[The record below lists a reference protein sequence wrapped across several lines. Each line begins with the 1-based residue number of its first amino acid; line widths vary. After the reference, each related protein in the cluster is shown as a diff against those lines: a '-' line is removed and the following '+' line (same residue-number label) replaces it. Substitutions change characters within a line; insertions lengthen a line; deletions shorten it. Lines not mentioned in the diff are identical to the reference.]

1 MSLNLALLVAAS
13 AKTYPDRTAIIF
25 DDVEYSYSQ
34 LNVLTNKFANVLHS
48 LGVEQGDKVA
58 LMMPNIPA
66 FTIAYFGILKLGATV
81 VPLNVL
87 FKAPEVAYHLEDSD
101 SVALVVYEGFLDEAA
116 KGFEDVHETCHHLV
130 AFASQGN
137 LPGGALDFMALLNE
151 ASPVFDTAQTMPDD
165 TAVIL
170 YTAGTTG
177 RPKGAELTHF
187 NMFYNATLAADHLM
201 GATPDDVV
209 MAALPLFHSF
219 GQTCCQNLAMYASC
233 ALTMLPR
240 FTAEDALG
248 IFQRNRVTVF
258 AGVPTMYWYLLNYP
272 DADQFDLAQIA
283 ADLRLCVSGAAALPV
298 GLMHAFE
305 KKYDVTILEGYGL
318 SETSPVA
325 SFNVRERPRKPG
337 SIGLP
342 IWGVDMKV
350 FDDDDNEL
358 PPGPENVGEIVI
370 RGHNLMKG
378 YYKRPEAT
386 AEAMRHD
393 WFHTG
398 DLAYVDED
406 GYFFIVDRKKD
417 MIIRGGLNVYPR
429 EVEEVLQA
437 HPAVS
442 LCAVVGVPDEAL
454 GEEVKAFVVVREN
467 YADPLSDEAEKLRLA
482 EEIRAYCRQR
492 MAAYKYPR
500 QIEFRDTLPMTAT
513 GKVLKTDLCSGWAQ
527 STDPQPPT

>member
-1 MSLNLALLVAAS
+1 MSLNLALLVEAS
-13 AKTYPDRTAIIF
+13 AKSTPHHTALIF
-25 DDVEYSYSQ
+25 NEHTYSYAQ
-34 LNVLTNKFANVLHS
+34 LDVLANKFANLLAS
-48 LGVEQGDKVA
+48 LGVERGDKVA
-58 LMMPNIPA
+58 LMMPNLPA
-66 FTIAYFGILKLGATV
+66 FTIAYYGILKLGATV

-87 FKAPEVAYHLEDSD
+87 FKSAEVAYHLEDSD
-101 SVALVVYEGFLDEAA
+101 SVALVAYEGFMEEAGR
-116 KGFEDVHETCHHLV
+116 GFEKVRETCHNLIL
-130 AFASQGN
+130 FAPQAN
-137 LPGGALDFMALLNE
+137 APAGALDMMALLNE
-151 ASPVFDTAQTMPDD
+151 APSDFDTAQTMPDD

-170 YTAGTTG
+170 YTSGTTG

-187 NMFYNATLAADHLM
+187 NMFYNAAFAADRLM
-201 GATPDDVV
+201 DATPKDVV

-219 GQTCCQNLAMYASC
+219 GQTCCQNLALYAGA
-233 ALTMLPR
+233 ALTLLPR
-240 FTAEDALG
+240 FTPQDALS
-248 IFQRNRVTVF
+248 IFQRDRVTVF

-272 DADQFDLAQIA
+272 DVDQFDLGQIA
-283 ADLRLCVSGAAALPV
+283 GHLRLCVSGGAAMPV
-298 GLMHAFE
+298 ELMKAFE
-305 KKYDVTILEGYGL
+305 QKYDVTILEGYGL

-325 SFNVRERPRKPG
+325 SFNVRHRPRKPG

-342 IWGVDMKV
+342 IWGTDMKI
-350 FDDDDNEL
+350 FDDDDNAL
-358 PPGPENVGEIVI
+358 PSGPDHVGEIVI
-370 RGHNLMKG
+370 RGHNVMKG

-386 AEAMRHD
+386 AEVMRGD

-442 LCAVVGVPDEAL
+442 LCAAVGVPDEAL
-454 GEEVKAFVVVREN
+454 GEEVKVFVVVGES
-467 YADPLSDEAEKLRLA
+467 YADRLADDAERLRLA
-482 EEIRAYCRQR
+482 EEIVDYCKAR

-513 GKVLKTDLCSGWAQ
+513 GKVLKADLRDA
-527 STDPQPPT
+527 

>member
-1 MSLNLALLVAAS
+1 MSLNLALVVEAS
-13 AKTYPDRTAIIF
+13 AKAYPERTAIIH
-25 DDVEYSYSQ
+25 DDVQYTYSQ
-34 LNVLTNKFANVLHS
+34 LDALASKFANVLQG

-58 LMMPNIPA
+58 LMMPNIPV

-81 VPLNVL
+81 VPLNIL
-87 FKAPEVAYHLEDSD
+87 FKASEVAYHLEDSE
-101 SVALVVYEGFLDEAA
+101 SVALVVHDGFLKEAA
-116 KGFEDVHETCHHLV
+116 RGFEIVRETCHHLV
-130 AFASQGN
+130 VLATDGSA
-137 LPGGALDFMALLNE
+137 PGGTLDFMALLKE
-151 ASPVFDTAQTMPDD
+151 ASPTFDTAQTMPDD

-170 YTAGTTG
+170 YTSGTTG

-187 NMFYNATLAADHLM
+187 NMFYNAAHVADRLM
-201 GATPDDVV
+201 GVTPDDVIIAV
-209 MAALPLFHSF
+209 LLLFHSF
-219 GQTCCQNLAMYASC
+219 GQTCCQNVAMYAGS

-240 FTAEDALG
+240 FTPQDTLKILERD
-248 IFQRNRVTVF
+248 RVTIF

-272 DADQFDLAQIA
+272 KADQFDLAQVA
-283 ADLRLCVSGAAALPV
+283 AHLRLCISGAAALSV
-298 GLMHAFE
+298 DLMHAFE
-305 KKYDVTILEGYGL
+305 ENFNVTILESYGL

-342 IWGVDMKV
+342 IWGTEMKI

-358 PPGPENVGEIVI
+358 PLGPENVGEIVI
-370 RGHNLMKG
+370 RGHNVMKG

-386 AEAMRHD
+386 AEAMRND

-398 DLAYVDED
+398 DLAYMDED
-406 GYFFIVDRKKD
+406 GYFYIVDRKKD
-417 MIIRGGLNVYPR
+417 MIIRGGFNIYPR

-442 LCAVVGVPDEAL
+442 SCAVVGVPDKAQ
-454 GEEVKAFVVVREN
+454 GEEVKAFIVVRES
-467 YADPLSDEAEKLRLA
+467 YVHRLGDDAEWLGLAD
-482 EEIRAYCRQR
+482 EIIAYCKER

-513 GKVLKTDLCSGWAQ
+513 GKVLKTDLRSQ
-527 STDPQPPT
+527 

>member
-1 MSLNLALLVAAS
+1 MSLNLALLVEAS

-25 DDVEYSYSQ
+25 DDLKYSYSQ
-34 LNVLTNKFANVLHS
+34 LNALANKFANVLQS
-48 LGVEQGDKVA
+48 IGVERGDKVA
-58 LMMPNIPA
+58 LMMPNIQA

-101 SVALVVYEGFLDEAA
+101 SVALVLYEGFLEKAA
-116 KGFEDVHETCHHLV
+116 RGFEEVRETCHHLIV
-130 AFASQGN
+130 FAPQGN
-137 LPGGALDFMALLNE
+137 VPGGALDFMTLLRE
-151 ASPVFDTAQTMPDD
+151 ASPIFDTAQTMPDD

-170 YTAGTTG
+170 YTSGTTG
-177 RPKGAELTHF
+177 HPKGAELTHF
-187 NMFYNATLAADHLM
+187 NMFYNAAFAADRLM

-209 MAALPLFHSF
+209 IAALLLFHSF
-219 GQTCCQNLAMYASC
+219 GQTCCQNLAMYAGS

-240 FTAEDALG
+240 FTPQDTLK
-248 IFQRNRVTVF
+248 ILQRDRVTVF

-272 DADQFDLAQIA
+272 EADRFDLAQIA

-298 GLMHAFE
+298 ELMHAFE
-305 KKYDVTILEGYGL
+305 EKYNVTILESYGL

-325 SFNVRERPRKPG
+325 SFNVRDRPRKPG

-342 IWGVDMKV
+342 IWGTEMKV

-358 PPGPENVGEIVI
+358 PPGPGNVGEIVI
-370 RGHNLMKG
+370 RGHNVMKG

-386 AEAMRHD
+386 AEVMRND

-417 MIIRGGLNVYPR
+417 MIIRGGFNIYPR
-429 EVEEVLQA
+429 EVEGVLQA

-454 GEEVKAFVVVREN
+454 GEEVKALVVVHER
-467 YADPLSDEAEKLRLA
+467 YADRLADEAEKLKLA
-482 EEIRAYCRQR
+482 EEIVAYCQDR

-513 GKVLKTDLCSGWAQ
+513 GKVLKAGLRSE
-527 STDPQPPT
+527 

>member
-1 MSLNLALLVAAS
+1 MSLNLALLVQAS
-13 AKTYPDRTAIIF
+13 AKTYPERTAIIL
-25 DDVEYSYSQ
+25 DDVRYSYSQ
-34 LNVLTNKFANVLHS
+34 LDILTNKFANVLHS
-48 LGVEQGDKVA
+48 LGVERGDKVA

-81 VPLNVL
+81 IPLNVL

-101 SVALVVYEGFLDEAA
+101 SVALVVYEGFLEEAA
-116 KGFEDVHETCHHLV
+116 KGFENVRETCHNLV
-130 AFASQGN
+130 VFAPQGN
-137 LPGGALDFMALLNE
+137 VPGGAFDLMALLKE
-151 ASPVFDTAQTMPDD
+151 APSTFDIMQTMPDD

-170 YTAGTTG
+170 YTSGTTG

-187 NMFYNATLAADHLM
+187 NMFYNAAFAADRLM

-209 MAALPLFHSF
+209 LAALPLFHSF
-219 GQTCCQNLAMYASC
+219 GQTCCQNLAMYAGC
-233 ALTMLPR
+233 ALTMMPH
-240 FTAEDALG
+240 FTPQDALNV
-248 IFQRNRVTVF
+248 FQRDRVTVF

-272 DADQFDLAQIA
+272 EADQFDLAQIA
-283 ADLRLCVSGAAALPV
+283 ADLRLCVSGAASLPV
-298 GLMHAFE
+298 ELMYAFE
-305 KKYDVTILEGYGL
+305 EKYDVTILEGYGL

-342 IWGVDMKV
+342 IWGVEMKV
-350 FDDDDNEL
+350 FDGDDNEL
-358 PPGPENVGEIVI
+358 PHGPDHVGEIVI

-386 AEAMRHD
+386 AEAMRQD

-454 GEEVKAFVVVREN
+454 GEEVKAFVVVHES
-467 YADPLSDEAEKLRLA
+467 YADRLLDEADRLRLA
-482 EEIRAYCRQR
+482 EEMRAYCRER

-513 GKVLKTDLCSGWAQ
+513 GKVLKTDLRSSSG
-527 STDPQPPT
+527 